1 MFSGWTDIYCKKNS
15 KSAFLDSVE
24 KWSMVL
30 SQGVVGTFELAT
42 LLFLVLVL
50 VFPSSNVRASFQ
62 RSRPELL
69 GILPSLSHL
78 MEQLYYR
85 VYPVMFY
92 QKPEAPKNPLARFN
106 PNRNSNRKTYFL
118 SFQELCQA
126 DNRGP
131 WPATLSW
138 FMDCTDFR
146 PTTMHFG
153 HICISLHHS
162 FNMETNVSTESKWQN
177 VSTLFCHKRL
187 CLTDA
192 IWCHCSL
199 GHSYSL

>member
-42 LLFLVLVL
+42 MLFLVLVLVL

-85 VYPVMFY
+85 V
-92 QKPEAPKNPLARFN
+92 
-106 PNRNSNRKTYFL
+106 
-118 SFQELCQA
+118 
-126 DNRGP
+126 
-131 WPATLSW
+131 
-138 FMDCTDFR
+138 
-146 PTTMHFG
+146 
-153 HICISLHHS
+153 
-162 FNMETNVSTESKWQN
+162 
-177 VSTLFCHKRL
+177 
-187 CLTDA
+187 
-192 IWCHCSL
+192 
-199 GHSYSL
+199 

>member
-50 VFPSSNVRASFQ
+50 VLVLVFPSSNVRASFQ

-85 VYPVMFY
+85 V
-92 QKPEAPKNPLARFN
+92 
-106 PNRNSNRKTYFL
+106 
-118 SFQELCQA
+118 
-126 DNRGP
+126 
-131 WPATLSW
+131 
-138 FMDCTDFR
+138 
-146 PTTMHFG
+146 
-153 HICISLHHS
+153 
-162 FNMETNVSTESKWQN
+162 
-177 VSTLFCHKRL
+177 
-187 CLTDA
+187 
-192 IWCHCSL
+192 
-199 GHSYSL
+199 

>member
-1 MFSGWTDIYCKKNS
+1 MLCRPQSLSTFDLDEYLIKYLPLQVTQCSPVEQIFTAKKNS

-69 GILPSLSHL
+69 GILPLLSHL
-78 MEQLYYR
+78 VEQLYYR
-85 VYPVMFY
+85 VYSVMFY

-106 PNRNSNRKTYFL
+106 PNRNSNRKTYF
-118 SFQELCQA
+118 F
-126 DNRGP
+126 
-131 WPATLSW
+131 
-138 FMDCTDFR
+138 
-146 PTTMHFG
+146 
-153 HICISLHHS
+153 
-162 FNMETNVSTESKWQN
+162 
-177 VSTLFCHKRL
+177 
-187 CLTDA
+187 
-192 IWCHCSL
+192 
-199 GHSYSL
+199 

>member
-1 MFSGWTDIYCKKNS
+1 
-15 KSAFLDSVE
+15 
-24 KWSMVL
+24 MVL
-30 SQGVVGTFELAT
+30 SQGVVGIFELAT
-42 LLFLVLVL
+42 LLFLVLVLVL

-85 VYPVMFY
+85 VYSVMFY

-131 WPATLSW
+131 WPATLS
-138 FMDCTDFR
+138 
-146 PTTMHFG
+146 
-153 HICISLHHS
+153 
-162 FNMETNVSTESKWQN
+162 
-177 VSTLFCHKRL
+177 
-187 CLTDA
+187 
-192 IWCHCSL
+192 
-199 GHSYSL
+199 